1 MRYLLIILLVM
12 GISPVRGQ
20 ISLNLETCREMALES
35 SKKMSIAT
43 KQGEKAEFERK
54 AYRANFLPK
63 LSATGLY
70 AYMQKKSSFTID
82 GGYLPTFVPGAN
94 GELVYN
100 LYIDPA
106 TKLPVMGK
114 DGLPLAKTYA
124 FMPDIELELGLRG
137 VYSAGAMLEQPIYM
151 GGKIRSAYR
160 MATIGKEM
168 AELNKQYTRA
178 EVITEADEVYWQY
191 VRLVE
196 LVTSAQKYKAV
207 VNELVRNLTD
217 AYETGMASRNDLLKA
232 QVKLNEAELMLQKA
246 ENGKALAGM
255 NLCRVIGIDLY
266 SSIQVS
272 DSLCGEVTPGVLN
285 AGEGLQQ
292 RPEYKL
298 KEKQVALTRSDFLPE
313 VGVSASYGFSG
324 GISLNGQTED
334 VVSFMAMASVK
345 IPIYHW
351 GEGRG
356 KIKAMKAEQEMS
368 RLKKEEMSQMMLL
381 EIARARYNIE
391 DCHTRVILTRKSLS
405 QAEESLGVSKNQ
417 YEVGMETITNYME
430 AQAQWQKAWSDWIDA
445 KAELRLSETRYL
457 KATGRLN

>member
-1 MRYLLIILLVM
+1 
-12 GISPVRGQ
+12 
-20 ISLNLETCREMALES
+20 
-35 SKKMSIAT
+35 
-43 KQGEKAEFERK
+43 
-54 AYRANFLPK
+54 
-63 LSATGLY
+63 
-70 AYMQKKSSFTID
+70 MQKKSSFTID
-82 GGYLPTFVPGAN
+82 GGYLPTFVPDAN

-114 DGLPLAKTYA
+114 DGLPLSAQYA

-168 AELNKQYTRA
+168 SELNKQYTRA
-178 EVITEADEVYWQY
+178 EVITEADEAYWQY
-191 VRLVE
+191 LRVVE

-266 SSIQVS
+266 STIQVS
-272 DSLCGEVTPGVLN
+272 DSLYDEVTPGVLN

-292 RPEYKL
+292 RPEYNLLEKDVEL

-324 GISLNGQTED
+324 E
-334 VVSFMAMASVK
+334 
-345 IPIYHW
+345 
-351 GEGRG
+351 
-356 KIKAMKAEQEMS
+356 
-368 RLKKEEMSQMMLL
+368 
-381 EIARARYNIE
+381 
-391 DCHTRVILTRKSLS
+391 
-405 QAEESLGVSKNQ
+405 
-417 YEVGMETITNYME
+417 
-430 AQAQWQKAWSDWIDA
+430 
-445 KAELRLSETRYL
+445 YL
-457 KATGRLN
+457 